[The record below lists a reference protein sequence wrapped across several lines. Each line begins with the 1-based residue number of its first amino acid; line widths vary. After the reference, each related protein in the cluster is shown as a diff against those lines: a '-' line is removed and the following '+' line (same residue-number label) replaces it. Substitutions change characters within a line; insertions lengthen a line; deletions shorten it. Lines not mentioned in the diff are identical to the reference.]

1 MATQNSVATSNATKH
16 QISISDNQVENYN
29 PTDELYA
36 PFQSLS
42 GASAALQPPFR
53 ACSMPPLVQDEFN
66 TQMDPYNSI
75 TNKL

>member
-42 GASAALQPPFR
+42 GASAAL
-53 ACSMPPLVQDEFN
+53 
-66 TQMDPYNSI
+66 
-75 TNKL
+75 